1 MAMWPPDQADDGGL
15 EVTPL
20 DGRAAQRLHAR
31 RFTLGRRGRVALAVC
46 AIALAVLAPLASLPS
61 IRAAFAG
68 LFPTP
73 TPPTVVENA
82 SLSIVSVST
91 AATTDIAPSAWA
103 RLRARPLRLPSLA
116 PGATCPAAQG
126 RVVQPGFGPAIGDGP
141 AYIVGMGTDG
151 VLQATGPAQQGPGSA
166 TWGGQFTMF
175 VIAPHYHGP
184 VLARGHQ
191 LDGSHALLF
200 NGGLDQLNGFDQ
212 STPTLLSQLR
222 LDGDPAYGA
231 PWPNFPA
238 LLRMQAPGC
247 YGIQLDGDTFSE
259 VMVFRVVFGT

>member
-1 MAMWPPDQADDGGL
+1 MWPPDQADDGGL

-20 DGRAAQRLHAR
+20 DGRATQRLHAR

-46 AIALAVLAPLASLPS
+46 AIALAILAPLASLPS

-91 AATTDIAPSAWA
+91 AATTDIAPAEWA
-103 RLRARPLRLPSLA
+103 RLRARPLRLLSLA

-126 RVVQPGFGPAIGDGP
+126 RVVQPGFGPAIGDDP

-151 VLQATGPAQQGPGSA
+151 VLHATRPAQQGPGSA

-175 VIAPHYHGP
+175 VIAPRYQGP

-222 LDGDPAYGA
+222 LAGDPAYGA

-259 VMVFRVVFGT
+259 VTVFRVVFGT